1 MAFQSSSEHSEAKKI
16 PQKSRCPHHFACLFA
31 RLFVFVF
38 QKKFFQPNPIGIAP
52 KSFLDMKCFFLKMTK
67 KLRKIFFCNGQKKMC
82 EIFLSVFQKKKI
94 FFSKNF
100 FWVKNPFWTFPMLFS
115 PIPGRSRFCREV
127 GAFLI
132 LRYVRLQAMYI
143 IHMQCNVVV
152 YIS

>member
-1 MAFQSSSEHSEAKKI
+1 MAFQSSSGHSEAKKI

-82 EIFLSVFQKKKI
+82 EIFLSVFQKKI
-94 FFSKNF
+94 FFSKKF
-100 FWVKNPFWTFPMLFS
+100 FLVLESLDQLQT
-115 PIPGRSRFCREV
+115 ITIFCRFFDV
-127 GAFLI
+127 RTNFLGQVVQKLAI
-132 LRYVRLQAMYI
+132 TQNRDFKGVR
-143 IHMQCNVVV
+143 VP
-152 YIS
+152 